1 MSTANAL
8 DISKSQLGKLLASEN
23 IRIEHR
29 QITGPYFDV
38 KERVLAL
45 PIWKDVDADL
55 YDLMIG
61 HEVGHALFTPA
72 EGWDEKVKKEGKT
85 YKTLLNLIEDARI
98 EKKMKRK
105 YPGLRRPMFNGY
117 TTLVDRGF
125 FGVTWKEMNALPF
138 VDRLNIFFKLGSR
151 SNITFSETEMDFIS
165 RVENAETWDDVIHL
179 SDELFNIAKDEKN
192 KLEEMF
198 EEYDNA
204 DDTSDLRDSLEDM
217 MSGRDDS
224 FNDSSLDSDS
234 DDTTDSN
241 ASGSSDNESEES
253 SEEKKNSSTN
263 NESKNGKAGG
273 NNKNAISESTIDK
286 LRDYVEND
294 TPDYSITDNAMKDKE
309 DTLIDEKAYPYL
321 YLNMPNIDISKWVIP
336 AKSVHASMNI
346 VAYSADDR
354 EKIYSNF
361 MVTNKPYVS
370 YLVKEFEMR
379 RNAKQFAKARVSK
392 TGELDIDKVWKY
404 RMSEDLFM
412 QSTIVPNGKNHGM
425 MMVVDLSGSMQ
436 DNMQGTLEQIVSLS
450 LFCRKVGIP
459 FEVYGFNDN
468 GMFRNEFAHAGIDI
482 GGEDCTR
489 SLRTRNVMTEGS
501 LFIPNSAFRLQQLLH
516 DRMGLN
522 EFNNAIKNLL
532 FVAEGFGN
540 YRRSWS
546 KGASNSAYVP
556 RNMELGGTPLNEAMM
571 VLSHVALKFKARTKV
586 EILNTIILTDGDAS
600 YGLNYVHNNEA
611 ESISSRSKII
621 IDHKETRSQVVMSG
635 VNRYNMTIPLIEL
648 YKKMT
653 GSRIVGYY
661 LMSGRNYKY
670 QIESKVMSHSESGDF
685 DHTQFERQYSE
696 EFSKYKFYGLKTK
709 GYDVYY
715 MIPGSELE
723 IHDVTLDGVLKNN
736 TTPTK
741 QALFTAFKK
750 TQKSKQ
756 ISRVFLNQFIQYI
769 S

>member
-29 QITGPYFDV
+29 QISGPYFDV

-72 EGWDEKVKKEGKT
+72 EGWDEKVKKEGRT

-117 TTLVDRGF
+117 TTLVERGF

-151 SNITFSETEMDFIS
+151 SNITFSETETDFIS
-165 RVENAETWDDVIHL
+165 RVENAETWDDVVNL
-179 SDELFNIAKDEKN
+179 SDELLVIAKDEKS

-204 DDTSDLRDSLEDM
+204 DDTSDLRESLEDM

-224 FNDSSLDSDS
+224 FNDSSVDSDS
-234 DDTTDSN
+234 DDTADSN
-241 ASGSSDNESEES
+241 ASGSTDNESEES
-253 SEEKKNSSTN
+253 SEEKNNSSNN

-309 DTLIDEKAYPYL
+309 DTLIDESAYPYL
-321 YLNMPNIDISKWVIP
+321 YLNMPNIDISKWVVP

-346 VAYSADDR
+346 MAYSADDR
-354 EKIYSNF
+354 EKIYSAF

-379 RNAKQFAKARVSK
+379 RNAKQFAKVRVSK

-412 QSTIVPNGKNHGM
+412 QSTIVPAGKNHGM
-425 MMVVDLSGSMQ
+425 LMVVDLSGSMQ

-468 GMFRNEFAHAGIDI
+468 GMFRNEFAHAGIEI
-482 GGEDCTR
+482 GGDDCSR
-489 SLRTRNVMTEGS
+489 SIRNRNVMTEGS
-501 LFIPNSAFRLQQLLH
+501 LVIPNNAFRLQQLLH

-522 EFNNAIKNLL
+522 EFNNSIKNLL

-546 KGASNSAYVP
+546 KGTYTSAYVP
-556 RNMELGGTPLNEAMM
+556 RNMELGGTPLNEAIM

-600 YGLNYVHNNEA
+600 YGLNYVQNNDYVN
-611 ESISSRSKII
+611 ISARSKII

-635 VNRYNMTIPLIEL
+635 VSRYNMTIPLIEL

-670 QIESKVMSHSESGDF
+670 QIESKVLAHSETGDI
-685 DHTQFERQYSE
+685 DYGQFERQYSD
-696 EFSKYKFYGLKTK
+696 EFSKYKFYGLKAK

-741 QALFTAFKK
+741 QALFSAFKR